1 MDLGSAGFSWS
12 QVLTFLQELAEI
24 LGRGLV
30 RLLDLVLPAGRGVS
44 PELVLPLGYLALLTL
59 LLLLFNLIAAARKVI
74 WFVVGIGWLLLLV
87 RILVDAFAS

>member
-1 MDLGSAGFSWS
+1 MGVANAGFSWS
-12 QVLTFLQELAEI
+12 QVLTFLQELAEM

-30 RLLDLVLPAGRGVS
+30 RLFDLILPAGRGVH
-44 PELVLPLGYLALLTL
+44 PQLVMPLGYLALLTL

-87 RILVDAFAS
+87 RILLDAFAG